1 MAFAPPAGV
10 ALVDPLEY
18 YAAQGAAL
26 FPIPVGKKAP
36 GSKEFWAAPP
46 DSAGVVRAG
55 SFKHHASR
63 DPAQWAA
70 WRAEHPGC
78 NFGVV
83 AFASRMITL
92 DTDIKPIGEQTPED
106 ARAEAWAMRGELLA
120 SWGMDAN
127 TLPHV
132 QSPHGGWHDHFAV
145 PEHIDAATLKQP
157 DAIKQRIN
165 VRVVGYTVAAGGY
178 YDGTEKNDAPGW
190 YQLFE
195 NAPAP
200 HPAPAALLEHCAP
213 AKPRDTVAKIGTH
226 DRGDVGNLIGWLNQ
240 HSGFDAYE
248 DWCALGMALKIECG
262 DDAKELWALSHN
274 DTVTDDVIESKWE
287 SFASEATSGSVT
299 LNSFMKRAH
308 QLGWTGTIRPS
319 VASMFGGVAQLAQ
332 ASVAGASIAPTQ
344 SQMMPL
350 PEGVPLPSTED
361 DEDAEPMP
369 ELCFPEDFGDNFT
382 PPDYLVDG
390 ILQRRFC
397 YSLTAQ
403 TGTGKTTVAMRIA
416 AHVALGKSI
425 NEIEVERGTVLYFA
439 GENPTDVE
447 MRWFGL
453 TKEMGIDPKTTDV
466 IFVYGTMHF
475 SKTIQRYA
483 LKLAAKGV
491 KLSLVVVDTAAA
503 YFEGDNDNDNVQAG
517 NHARMLRSLVGL
529 PGGPCV
535 LVLCHPTKNA
545 QDDNLVPRG
554 GGAFLN
560 EVDGNIA
567 LRRDG
572 DTIVAAALGKFRGPE
587 FPPINFGLKV
597 IRNHPRLVDTKGR
610 AVPTI
615 VAMPISASE
624 QARQEEKTN
633 KDQDKA
639 LEILCNE
646 PGINT
651 AAVARAAGWG
661 NDSKKASRALA
672 KLAEEKLVKCVKKRW
687 LATSEGQKYANMAAA
702 DAAQPVQKPAPLT
715 PANLA
720 PGQFP
725 TPTRPHNAPQ
735 MPPVPT

>member
-1 MAFAPPAGV
+1 M
-10 ALVDPLEY
+10 VDPLEY
-18 YAAQGAAL
+18 YAQQGAAL

-46 DSAGVVRAG
+46 DSAGIVRAG

-70 WRAEHPGC
+70 WRAEHPDC

-92 DTDIKPIGEQTPED
+92 DTDIKPVDGQTPED
-106 ARAEAWAMRGELLA
+106 ARAEAWSMRGELLA
-120 SWGMDAN
+120 SWGMDAG

-132 QSPHGGWHDHFAV
+132 QSPHGGWHDHFSI
-145 PEHIDAATLKQP
+145 PEHVDPATLRQP
-157 DAIKQRIN
+157 DAIKKRIN
-165 VRVVGYTVAAGGY
+165 VRVIGYTVAAGGY

-195 NAPAP
+195 NAPPP
-200 HPAPAALLEHCAP
+200 HPAPPALLEHCAP
-213 AKPRDTVAKIGTH
+213 AKPRDTVAKVGSH
-226 DRGDVGNLIGWLNQ
+226 DRGDVGNLIGWLNDRG
-240 HSGFDAYE
+240 GFDAYE

-262 DDAKELWALSHN
+262 DSAKELWALSHN

-308 QLGWTGTIRPS
+308 AQGWTGTIRPS
-319 VASMFGGVAQLAQ
+319 VSSMFGGVAQLVN
-332 ASVAGASIAPTQ
+332 SPSIAP
-344 SQMMPL
+344 SQAPLMPL
-350 PEGVPLPSTED
+350 PQGVPLPSTED
-361 DEDAEPMP
+361 DEDAEPIP
-369 ELCFPEDFGDNFT
+369 ELCFPEEFGDNFT

-453 TKEMGIDPKTTDV
+453 TKEMGIDPKKTDV

-483 LKLAAKGV
+483 SKLEAKGV
-491 KLSLVVVDTAAA
+491 KVALAVVDTAAA

-624 QARQEEKTN
+624 QARAQEKAN
-633 KDQDKA
+633 SDQDKVLA
-639 LEILCNE
+639 HLCDH
-646 PGINT
+646 PGVGPVD
-651 AAVARAAGWG
+651 VARALGWG
-661 NDSKKASRALA
+661 ENHKRASRHFEVLA
-672 KLAEEKLVKCVKKRW
+672 KEKLIEQPIPGKGRPW
-687 LATSEGQKYANMAAA
+687 HPTSKAQKGLNVVASA
-702 DAAQPVQKPAPLT
+702 AAQPVQKLSPLT
-715 PANLA
+715 PSNLA

-725 TPTRPHNAPQ
+725 TPARPHNPPP